1 MMIINSGPGGGN
13 LRLLPQSQTSQA
25 LTLGFPFPSPI
36 SFLSLPASPPRP
48 TLHAEPGP
56 VVAPGEEVTFR
67 CRSPSSSPNRLV
79 TFLLL
84 KAGTQEPLQKNQET
98 LSETNFT
105 LKSPSAQDS
114 GSYSCVYYYT
124 SHPHVRS
131 EASETLELW
140 VTDSLPKPSLSAR
153 PSSKVTPEDNVTLL
167 YQGPSRGLGFALYKD
182 GEELPVSTSEP
193 TQHGAE
199 FPLIHVNI
207 NQAGEYR
214 CSYLLG
220 RNSHVLALPS
230 DPLEL
235 IIQKE
240 QNESLTRKTKTIL
253 ITALSCAFILFLLLF
268 LTFGRHC
275 LSQIVISHGDTS
287 RRFPRCLSCTWFV
300 CFSSKSRAPQHET
313 EYARGAK
320 CSSSRTTVPEAED
333 PEGLTYIQL
342 NPQALKEQQRVPG
355 KMGPDP
361 TMYAAL
367 ALQ

>member
-1 MMIINSGPGGGN
+1 MDPDLLCLLCLGLCCICMITAQLASPPRPTLYVQPGPVGAPGEEVTFRCRRPSSSYTRLVTFALLKAGTQKPLQMYHGNFSETNFPLKSLRAQDSG
-13 LRLLPQSQTSQA
+13 SYSCVYYYTSHPHVRSEA
-25 LTLGFPFPSPI
+25 SETLEVWVT
-36 SFLSLPASPPRP
+36 ASPPRP

-153 PSSKVTPEDNVTLL
+153 PSSRVTPEDNVTLL
-167 YQGPSRGLGFALYKD
+167 CQGPSRGVRFALYKD
-182 GEELPVSTSEP
+182 GEKLPVSTSEP
-193 TQHGAE
+193 TQHWAE

-207 NQAGEYR
+207 NQTGEYR

-220 RNSHVLALPS
+220 RDSPVLALPS

-235 IIQKE
+235 TIQDST
-240 QNESLTRKTKTIL
+240 QSFYFVINLFRISLVGL
-253 ITALSCAFILFLLLF
+253 VLLVMGKL
-268 LTFGRHC
+268 LA
-275 LSQIVISHGDTS
+275 SE
-287 RRFPRCLSCTWFV
+287 WN
-300 CFSSKSRAPQHET
+300 
-313 EYARGAK
+313 
-320 CSSSRTTVPEAED
+320 
-333 PEGLTYIQL
+333 GL
-342 NPQALKEQQRVPG
+342 RS
-355 KMGPDP
+355 
-361 TMYAAL
+361 
-367 ALQ
+367 

>member
-1 MMIINSGPGGGN
+1 MLEVQEICM
-13 LRLLPQSQTSQA
+13 
-25 LTLGFPFPSPI
+25 
-36 SFLSLPASPPRP
+36 ASPPRP

-56 VVAPGEEVTFR
+56 VVAPGEGVTFR
-67 CRSPSSSPNRLV
+67 CRRPSSSPNRLV

-98 LSETNFT
+98 LLETNFT

-153 PSSKVTPEDNVTLL
+153 PSSKVTLGANVTLL
-167 YQGPSRGLGFALYKD
+167 CQGPSRGVEFALYKE
-182 GEELPVSTSEP
+182 GEERPVSTSEP
-193 TQHGAE
+193 TQHRAE

-207 NQAGEYR
+207 NQTGRYR

-220 RNSHVLALPS
+220 RDSPVLVLPS

-235 IIQKE
+235 IIQVIE
-240 QNESLTRKTKTIL
+240 TKTIL

-275 LSQIVISHGDTS
+275 HAQIAVISHGDTS
-287 RRFPRCLSCTWFV
+287 RRCLSCTWFV